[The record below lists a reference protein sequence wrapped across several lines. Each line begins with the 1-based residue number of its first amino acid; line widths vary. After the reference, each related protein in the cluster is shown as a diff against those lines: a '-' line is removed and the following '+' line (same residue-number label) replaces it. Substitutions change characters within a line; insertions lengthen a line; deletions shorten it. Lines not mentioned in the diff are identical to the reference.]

1 MTPMMNNSSEMT
13 PKKNYRRPET
23 MTFHNQNEVNE
34 GFLVLFFQK
43 RITIT
48 HKKIMNTVY
57 NKTEQ
62 SLGYQ
67 IKVTGTISI
76 NPSCHI
82 TVQNTKT
89 IDFRILQIR
98 SSKWRWFKILK
109 SFPQRHA
116 NRQNHRKYSYK
127 DIQNKKIVWV
137 KKFYHLHRCDESS

>member
-1 MTPMMNNSSEMT
+1 
-13 PKKNYRRPET
+13 

-57 NKTEQ
+57 NKTEH

-82 TVQNTKT
+82 TVQNTTRAYLGIWDLRPRGRIVERPRVKT
-89 IDFRILQIR
+89 L
-98 SSKWRWFKILK
+98 L
-109 SFPQRHA
+109 
-116 NRQNHRKYSYK
+116 NEN
-127 DIQNKKIVWV
+127 
-137 KKFYHLHRCDESS
+137 